1 MKSCKMLGRLLTAAA
16 VLLALSL
23 LLGTAA
29 VLVTAVRMQIAMF
42 SAVPPAQAEDLLRLS
57 DSPAAFREG
66 MAALEAAGYSYT
78 GGRLL
83 LRLLGPTK
91 MTSWWRSTAERPGSM
106 PPRGRQ
112 GRRRCV

>member
-66 MAALEAAGYSYT
+66 MAAVLGMDRGSKAG
-78 GGRLL
+78 R
-83 LRLLGPTK
+83 
-91 MTSWWRSTAERPGSM
+91 
-106 PPRGRQ
+106 
-112 GRRRCV
+112 